1 MATVDGFLMPDGIK
15 GESTD
20 SGHTGAIELDSFNW
34 GSIQMS
40 TLGSAT
46 TGGGAGKVRAQDLHF
61 RAVPSVASPL
71 FYQYCTTGLPIKKVM
86 LYVRKA
92 GGKQIDYLTITLENV
107 YVTSHRINL
116 GFDLDESPTDGST
129 VRTDIAAGSAATD
142 NWVVWEYCSMSYNK
156 LTFQY
161 NAQQTDGTQGAA
173 TTKFWDYSLNTG
185 G

>member
-20 SGHTGAIELDSFNW
+20 KTHSGAVELDSFYW
-34 GSIQMS
+34 GTTQMS
-40 TLGSAT
+40 TVGSQTVGA
-46 TGGGAGKVRAQDLHF
+46 GGGKVKAGDLYF

-71 FYQYCTTGLPIKKVM
+71 FFQYCTTGKPIPKVM
-86 LYVRKA
+86 LYIRKA
-92 GGKQIDYLTITLENV
+92 GGTQIDYLTITLENV
-107 YVTSHRINL
+107 LVSSHRINL
-116 GFDLDESPTDGST
+116 GFDVEHTKDGPSF
-129 VRTDIAAGSAATD
+129 DIEAGSVASD
-142 NWVVWEYCSMSYNK
+142 SWVVWEYCSMSYGK

-173 TTKFWDYSLNTG
+173 TIKYWDFTNNTG